1 MNEGWT
7 EELERLRGR
16 TNPEERLALELAF
29 RNFDTLGLE
38 GGLLRVNGEVVAFTI
53 GEKQNADTY
62 TVHFEKAFPEV
73 QGAYPM
79 INREFVRY
87 ITKLHPEM
95 LYINREDD
103 MGMENLRKAKRSYYP
118 DLMVEKYMATYRP
131 EGGSLAEEN

>member
-1 MNEGWT
+1 
-7 EELERLRGR
+7 
-16 TNPEERLALELAF
+16 
-29 RNFDTLGLE
+29 
-38 GGLLRVNGEVVAFTI
+38 
-53 GEKQNADTY
+53 
-62 TVHFEKAFPEV
+62 
-73 QGAYPM
+73 M